1 MDFRLLEGQQALKNY
16 ANSVDF
22 RGGRIPESA
31 LSDRKMGS
39 KLNFFAMLAAVG
51 AFYLPWLE
59 VSCTVKGESK
69 VMFTQTGI
77 QVIKGDATLGEEAK
91 SLKELITKD
100 KQSNE
105 AAPMVGI
112 VATMVG
118 LGFLV
123 SMVGAKA
130 GGRTLSVGILAAC
143 ALALMGAQMAMEF
156 PATRPSGA
164 TEDSEIVQEQS
175 EKMRKEFIKERYLP
189 GIYLELGELAVPV
202 LVLLAGGWRRPS

>member
-1 MDFRLLEGQQALKNY
+1 
-16 ANSVDF
+16 
-22 RGGRIPESA
+22 
-31 LSDRKMGS
+31 MGS

-51 AFYLPWLE
+51 AFFLPWLE
-59 VSCTVKGESK
+59 VSCTVNGESK

-77 QVIKGDATLGEEAK
+77 QTIKGDATLGEDAK

-112 VATMVG
+112 VAALVG

-123 SMVGAKA
+123 SMVGARA
-130 GGRTLSVGILAAC
+130 GGRTLGILAAC

-164 TEDSEIVQEQS
+164 TDDSEVVQEQS
-175 EKMRKEFIKERYLP
+175 EKRQKEFTKKRYLP
-189 GIYLELGELAVPV
+189 GIYLELGALAVPV